1 MEKRVERVY
10 QINNYDNICPEERKH
25 VLATHVV
32 ADTLL
37 AVNRLLLSEGIGLQV
52 TMKESDDG
60 RDMFCSL
67 KGML

>member
-10 QINNYDNICPEERKH
+10 QIDNYDSICPEERKR
-25 VLATHVV
+25 VLASYIV

-52 TMKESDDG
+52 SMEESTDG
-60 RDMFCSL
+60 QDMFCSL
-67 KGML
+67 KGMG